1 MPLIPIDWLASHVD
15 VLPGT
20 DPAQLAAALVK
31 VGLEEEEIHPGQITG
46 PLVVGKVLTR
56 EAKKQS
62 NGKTINYC
70 RVDVGQH
77 NDAPGTGKE
86 PADFPSRGI
95 ICGAHNFDVD
105 DYVVVSLP
113 GAVLPGGF
121 EISARKTY
129 GHLSDG
135 MICSA
140 RELELGDDHSG
151 IIVLAHGDAQA
162 REKGL
167 PAVGESVLDYLGVP
181 GEVLEINITP
191 DRGYC
196 FAMRGVARE
205 YAHSTGR
212 KFTDPALCGKA
223 AESVPESNNA
233 GFPVT
238 VRDSAPIHG
247 NVGCDRFVTRIVRG
261 VDPAAES
268 PKWLRKRLLAA
279 GMRPISLAVDA
290 TNYVMLDL
298 GQPLHAYDL
307 AKLNAPFVVRRATV
321 GEHLTTLDG
330 TDRNLDGQDL
340 LISDS
345 PEGVQG
351 ARPIALAGVMGG
363 GDTEIDAQTTDILVE
378 AAHFDPVS
386 VARTSR
392 RHRIP
397 SEAAKRFERGVDWQ
411 LAPVAAQAV
420 VDLLVEYGGGTA
432 AGENFEINTAHPFPS
447 FEFKTSET
455 QRLTGLAVSAEKQKD
470 RLEEIGCTVK
480 TADTGAREVFTVT
493 PPSWRPDLVGPA
505 HLVEEIARL
514 EGYDRIPSVVPNAPA
529 GRGLSAVQRRR
540 RDIART
546 MADSG
551 WVQVLSYP
559 FVGAGV
565 FDRQEIGE
573 GDSRRTA
580 LKLKNPL
587 QEEAPYLRTS
597 LLDTL
602 LETAR
607 MNVAR
612 GNAHVAIFEIST
624 VTSPEG
630 IVSVSAPGVGK
641 RPNPE
646 ELDALRR
653 AVPRQPIHLAAVAA
667 PRVADGG
674 LDFAPLD
681 WDWRDA
687 VQAAKDAAAVIG
699 VNVTVCNAQR
709 APFHPG
715 RCAQIMAGDTVLGYA
730 GELAPKVCDAFE
742 LPKRSIACELDL
754 DLLDRV
760 RGEDPIQV
768 DSVTTFPVTK
778 EDIALVVDEDV
789 CVADVAGVISSVAG
803 ELLESVCLFDVY
815 RGDQIPEGK
824 KSLAFALRL
833 RGRDHTLTQEE
844 AANVR
849 KRIVKRSHKVCGAQL
864 RG

>member
-321 GEHLTTLDG
+321 GELS
-330 TDRNLDGQDL
+330 
-340 LISDS
+340 LIH
-345 PEGVQG
+345 
-351 ARPIALAGVMGG
+351 I
-363 GDTEIDAQTTDILVE
+363 
-378 AAHFDPVS
+378 
-386 VARTSR
+386 
-392 RHRIP
+392 
-397 SEAAKRFERGVDWQ
+397 
-411 LAPVAAQAV
+411 
-420 VDLLVEYGGGTA
+420 
-432 AGENFEINTAHPFPS
+432 
-447 FEFKTSET
+447 
-455 QRLTGLAVSAEKQKD
+455 
-470 RLEEIGCTVK
+470 
-480 TADTGAREVFTVT
+480 
-493 PPSWRPDLVGPA
+493 
-505 HLVEEIARL
+505 
-514 EGYDRIPSVVPNAPA
+514 
-529 GRGLSAVQRRR
+529 
-540 RDIART
+540 
-546 MADSG
+546 
-551 WVQVLSYP
+551 
-559 FVGAGV
+559 
-565 FDRQEIGE
+565 
-573 GDSRRTA
+573 
-580 LKLKNPL
+580 
-587 QEEAPYLRTS
+587 
-597 LLDTL
+597 
-602 LETAR
+602 
-607 MNVAR
+607 
-612 GNAHVAIFEIST
+612 
-624 VTSPEG
+624 
-630 IVSVSAPGVGK
+630 
-641 RPNPE
+641 
-646 ELDALRR
+646 
-653 AVPRQPIHLAAVAA
+653 
-667 PRVADGG
+667 
-674 LDFAPLD
+674 
-681 WDWRDA
+681 
-687 VQAAKDAAAVIG
+687 
-699 VNVTVCNAQR
+699 
-709 APFHPG
+709 
-715 RCAQIMAGDTVLGYA
+715 
-730 GELAPKVCDAFE
+730 
-742 LPKRSIACELDL
+742 
-754 DLLDRV
+754 
-760 RGEDPIQV
+760 
-768 DSVTTFPVTK
+768 
-778 EDIALVVDEDV
+778 
-789 CVADVAGVISSVAG
+789 
-803 ELLESVCLFDVY
+803 
-815 RGDQIPEGK
+815 
-824 KSLAFALRL
+824 
-833 RGRDHTLTQEE
+833 
-844 AANVR
+844 
-849 KRIVKRSHKVCGAQL
+849 
-864 RG
+864 